1 MAILIVVYFL
11 GILSM
16 FCVQAGASKGET
28 TMMMMTMTMTMMSI
42 VFDDAQFLL
51 GF

>member
-28 TMMMMTMTMTMMSI
+28 MMMTMTMMSI